1 MRRGILRRT
10 AGQGQLHG
18 LALARVM
25 PWQVATY
32 LLAALAMISL
42 SKAAAPT
49 MPDRHTAAYAVW
61 SAERTT
67 PPSSGG

>member
-10 AGQGQLHG
+10 AGQAQLHG

-32 LLAALAMISL
+32 LLAALAMIAL
-42 SKAAAPT
+42 SKAAASHHP
-49 MPDRHTAAYAVW
+49 
-61 SAERTT
+61 
-67 PPSSGG
+67 